1 MNAGTIRPALHFS
14 TGVHTWH
21 AAARRGA
28 AFRVAARLHR
38 DAARQCCR
46 EDDGPGPTWCAAFD
60 FGVFPEETDWATF
73 AAWREIFDRFP
84 LPDSPGYHAFRHWY
98 GWEPV
103 PMQRRLRI
111 PPWKAADLHEGR
123 ADLCEDMV

>member
-1 MNAGTIRPALHFS
+1 MHTIASRHDLEY
-14 TGVHTWH
+14 
-21 AAARRGA
+21 RR
-28 AFRVAARLHR
+28 RSWR
-38 DAARQCCR
+38 
-46 EDDGPGPTWCAAFD
+46 
-60 FGVFPEETDWATF
+60 ETDSLELLQGDQKQFSFQISRRTRALDE
-73 AAWREIFDRFP
+73 ALPSVWREIFDRFP

-123 ADLCEDMV
+123 VDLCEGRADLCEDMV